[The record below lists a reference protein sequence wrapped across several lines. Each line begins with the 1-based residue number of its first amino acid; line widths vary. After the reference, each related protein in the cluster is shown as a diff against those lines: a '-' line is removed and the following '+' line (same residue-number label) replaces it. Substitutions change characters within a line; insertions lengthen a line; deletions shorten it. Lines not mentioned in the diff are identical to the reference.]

1 MPYATSARGE
11 NPPIA
16 DSDEESPFLSPLFDR
31 QDYLLPGFESD
42 NDDEVDVDNDSN
54 VDPRL
59 MGRGAGFDAGTF
71 PAAAINL
78 TTSAMSSPQRE
89 DTIAYAT
96 QLRHRQPMVNT
107 IRLHP
112 NLNLRNLFGNL
123 PLSSSIWTNNYPQH
137 IQETQINNLSV
148 PTWSMMPVTTR
159 PDPGSMRHAFGTI
172 LGNATELIQSGTPV
186 ERVIETHPNIAA
198 LYSPAE
204 FERSGILS
212 RWAVGMVHAVQR
224 RGRKLAT
231 IHTLLRSHPADK
243 FRR

>member
-1 MPYATSARGE
+1 M
-11 NPPIA
+11 
-16 DSDEESPFLSPLFDR
+16 
-31 QDYLLPGFESD
+31 
-42 NDDEVDVDNDSN
+42 DNDSN
-54 VDPRL
+54 VDPKL
-59 MGRGAGFDAGTF
+59 IGRGSGFDVGTS

-78 TTSAMSSPQRE
+78 TTSAMSSPQRD
-89 DTIAYAT
+89 DTIVYAT

-172 LGNATELIQSGTPV
+172 LGKATELIKSGTPV
-186 ERVIETHPNIAA
+186 EQVIETHPNIAA

-224 RGRKLAT
+224 RGRKPPQSTHFFLVIQLTSSGDNFTCFASMYLCWYLMRWMIYPSPET
-231 IHTLLRSHPADK
+231 YAAIPEWLRPTYVRHPYPK
-243 FRR
+243 